1 MPGKSFGSSF
11 GRFKNTAPTVSI
23 SSEMSAK
30 TCAVMLNENRN
41 AHNDGSH
48 IKSTLPAALPRIICV
63 YRRSLFKKHAASVTP
78 HS

>member
-1 MPGKSFGSSF
+1 
-11 GRFKNTAPTVSI
+11 
-23 SSEMSAK
+23 MSAK

-63 YRRSLFKKHAASVTP
+63 YLRSLFKKHAASVTP